1 MKNFDEFE
9 SDDEMIG
16 WLEEQGALI
25 WDGMDE
31 TGDPMFKF
39 DMDILKDVCPPL
51 YDTLMEDIDNDL
63 LELYKAGLVEIEYDE
78 NQNGIFINLTQLYP
92 SILNTIEKFI
102 EYVNVQESYINV
114 DETQKNGLKDI
125 YFKRE

>member
-51 YDTLMEDIDNDL
+51 YDTLMEDLDNDL

-78 NQNGIFINLTQLYP
+78 NLQARFRASDKAKEIF
-92 SILNTIEKFI
+92 EG
-102 EYVNVQESYINV
+102 
-114 DETQKNGLKDI
+114 KND
-125 YFKRE
+125 FPFFN